1 MSGSATSTAKERHY
15 AHLAAQLET
24 LSGNIVDAQHHLGA
38 AASQTRY
45 IKSLGANQ
53 AAMFMAALHQVD
65 QDSGS

>member
-1 MSGSATSTAKERHY
+1 MSGSTTSTAKERHY

-24 LSGNIVDAQHHLGA
+24 LSGNIVDAQHHLRA

-53 AAMFMAALHQVD
+53 AAM
-65 QDSGS
+65 